1 MLTFL
6 ISKREFYGISRNY
19 KNNAKS
25 CLVFVFRMG
34 LSDDDYV
41 CSLSPDTEKF
51 AREDLREDEAT
62 RKHGIEAM
70 REWINKNPDIT
81 NCRTG
86 KLSRLW
92 EFRYFYLN
100 PRQNKN

>member
-1 MLTFL
+1 MLKVAL
-6 ISKREFYGISRNY
+6 
-19 KNNAKS
+19 
-25 CLVFVFRMG
+25 CLSFRMG

-86 KLSRLW
+86 KFRRFL
-92 EFRYFYLN
+92 EFKYFYLK
-100 PRQNKN
+100 PRVLVI